1 MLGVRGQY
9 RNIIVYEDALN
20 ETVYLT
26 FTTALNAASTSLR
39 SSHTLTF
46 NPYTGIL
53 TIPTAFVT
61 DLQCTTLE
69 VSGLSTL
76 HAIIGTSATLST
88 TLDVTGTTSLRNTLT
103 VIGSFLTS
111 LGGALTVTGISTFN
125 NNVVI
130 STNKTLTVGTGAT
143 TLGGTLAVTGAT
155 TLSSTLDVTGVY
167 TGHSGA
173 DVVKIDPAGYIYRT
187 YSTNQGCGIV
197 FGNNAWFG
205 CTYLGVL
212 SAGGVQDIGSS
223 AVRMGKVWTTLL
235 NCSSTVDF
243 LAALNVTG
251 VTTLSAQLN
260 ANGLGV
266 FNAGVIVATGMAVT
280 LNGTCTLTV
289 NGVST
294 FNGNV
299 SVTGTKTLS
308 VATGATTLGGTLN
321 VTGTTTVNNLHVTGT
336 YTADLPVNTLNVT
349 NWGAFGTYV
358 TIGTTLTVGGIT
370 THNDNVNIT
379 GTKTLT
385 VGGATTL
392 SSTLGVTGIITANV
406 GADTFKMTPSGVLYV
421 TYSTN
426 QGSGIIFGNN
436 LWYGT
441 DYLGAP
447 ATTGTTNIGST
458 SLRMGKIWTT
468 LLNCSSTVDF
478 LSGLNVT
485 GTSALGVVTSGNQSI
500 TGTLGVTST
509 STLAGVNSGNTAITG
524 TLSVSSTSQ
533 FTGLVGIGTAPAT
546 YQLLVNNSFAV
557 AGTSL
562 LNGAT
567 TIGGNLTIT
576 PGYLQM
582 YKVDSVMAVDHS
594 TGTASSYP
602 FCVFSYN
609 GGTCGTIT
617 QVGLTNVVA
626 YNTTSDYRLKQ
637 KIQPAMGC
645 LDMVMNLKPSTYYY
659 VGHDV
664 PQIGLIAH
672 ECQEILP
679 FAVNGVKDAT
689 ELWCPECKLE
699 KCDCCEK
706 VCRPVY
712 QGIDYGKLV
721 PVLIGAIQDLTEIV
735 KDLKSRLEKAGL

>member
-53 TIPTAFVT
+53 TIPTALVT

-88 TLDVTGTTSLRNTLT
+88 TLDVTGATTLSNTLT
-103 VIGSFLTS
+103 VLGSFLTS

-125 NNVVI
+125 GNVSI
-130 STNKTLTVGTGAT
+130 TSNKTLTVGTGAT
-143 TLGGTLAVTGAT
+143 TLGGTLGVTGAT
-155 TLSSTLDVTGVY
+155 TL
-167 TGHSGA
+167 
-173 DVVKIDPAGYIYRT
+173 
-187 YSTNQGCGIV
+187 N
-197 FGNNAWFG
+197 
-205 CTYLGVL
+205 GVL
-212 SAGGVQDIGSS
+212 DTYN
-223 AVRMGKVWTTLL
+223 TT
-235 NCSSTVDF
+235 TVH
-243 LAALNVTG
+243 
-251 VTTLSAQLN
+251 S
-260 ANGLGV
+260 
-266 FNAGVIVATGMAVT
+266 
-280 LNGTCTLTV
+280 TLTV
-289 NGVST
+289 LGAYLTDLGGALTVAGITTHND
-294 FNGNV
+294 NV
-299 SVTGTKTLS
+299 SITGTKTLS
-308 VATGATTLGGTLN
+308 VGTGATTLGGTLG
-321 VTGTTTVNNLHVTGT
+321 VTG
-336 YTADLPVNTLNVT
+336 
-349 NWGAFGTYV
+349 
-358 TIGTTLTVGGIT
+358 GTTLSS
-370 THNDNVNIT
+370 
-379 GTKTLT
+379 TLGVT
-385 VGGATTL
+385 GATTL
-392 SSTLGVTGIITANV
+392 SSTLGVTGVITANV

-436 LWYGT
+436 LWYAT

-447 ATTGTTNIGST
+447 ATTGTTNIGSS

-478 LSGLNVT
+478 LAGLNVT

-500 TGTLGVTST
+500 TGTL
-509 STLAGVNSGNTAITG
+509 
-524 TLSVSSTSQ
+524 SVSGTSYL
-533 FTGLVGIGTAPAT
+533 TGLVGIGTAPAT

-562 LNGAT
+562 LNGTT
-567 TIGGNLTIT
+567 TIGGDVTIT

-582 YKVDSVMAVDHS
+582 YKINSVISIDHS

-672 ECQEILP
+672 ECQEVLP
-679 FAVNGVKDAT
+679 FAVNGVKDGT
-689 ELWCPECKLE
+689 EMWCDKCKLE

-721 PVLIGAIQDLTEIV
+721 PVLIGAIQDLTEVV